1 MTVSS
6 DPTDRPS
13 MKALTALLRE
23 LAAKTAARAEAIAAP
38 PISAGSIAKG
48 HHANPILMSPEDILD
63 GVAAAAPT
71 DVKFSQEMGGGGE
84 AVTDLED
91 TARWTD
97 SLTNPDSGSLA
108 SGPVGL
114 DGGGDDGYAPDGSV
128 SEEHSSP
135 YPGIGQLVEGEEDA
149 QPIPSLEE
157 IAEWVHLTPPPIV
170 APTAEQ
176 GTGGAC
182 AAVPPVETDEAGR
195 GAVPPTAKPLA
206 EERTL
211 NVVMPS
217 LEEIVG
223 WADLP
228 PLPFPRSTAE
238 ALANRQE
245 APEAPLRGAGVHLI
259 GDDLPPY
266 IFPRVEVAGV
276 VDVALAAVPAS
287 PNVGPSYISSGSS
300 GSDGSGGSGGGGVG
314 VRGGDSGGSGSTNSS
329 WERPGGG
336 GAQAGEGVGVMLIG
350 PDASLTF
357 TEVLARGFD
366 TSTPAADVATSPAS
380 PHPHPRPRPRPPP
393 GGSGSSATSAPQ
405 ITSVSVREESTTRAP
420 AVLLTPSAI
429 LQADMD
435 RQGISSKWP
444 VVKAGPC

>member
-38 PISAGSIAKG
+38 PTSAGSFANAGG
-48 HHANPILMSPEDILD
+48 HHADPILMSPEDILD
-63 GVAAAAPT
+63 GVAAAAPA

-97 SLTNPDSGSLA
+97 SLTNPDSGSPA

-114 DGGGDDGYAPDGSV
+114 DSGGDGYAPEGSV
-128 SEEHSSP
+128 SEERSSP

-149 QPIPSLEE
+149 QRIPSLEE
-157 IAEWVHLTPPPIV
+157 IAEWVQLTPPPIV
-170 APTAEQ
+170 VPTAER
-176 GTGGAC
+176 GTDSAG
-182 AAVPPVETDEAGR
+182 AAVPPVEIDEAGR
-195 GAVPPTAKPLA
+195 GAIPSAAKLLA

-228 PLPFPRSTAE
+228 PLPFPGSAAE
-238 ALANRQE
+238 ALANRREE
-245 APEAPLRGAGVHLI
+245 APEASLRGPGVHPM

-266 IFPRVEVAGV
+266 IYPRVEVARV
-276 VDVALAAVPAS
+276 VDVALATVPAS
-287 PNVGPSYISSGSS
+287 PNVGPSYIGSGSS
-300 GSDGSGGSGGGGVG
+300 DSDDSGGVG
-314 VRGGDSGGSGSTNSS
+314 VRGGDSSGSGSTSSS
-329 WERPGGG
+329 WEGPGGG
-336 GAQAGEGVGVMLIG
+336 DAQAGGEVGVMLIG

-366 TSTPAADVATSPAS
+366 TSTPAVEVATPPAS

-393 GGSGSSATSAPQ
+393 GRSGSSAASAPQ
-405 ITSVSVREESTTRAP
+405 ITSVSVREESTTP

-429 LQADMD
+429 LQADRD
-435 RQGISSKWP
+435 RQVTPSTRP
-444 VVKAGPC
+444 VVKARPC